1 MMVRLLAEDDD
12 QVLGRYYAA
21 LQKEYSFWMAG
32 ADKLEN
38 GGSYRRV
45 VKMEDGLVLNRYW
58 DNFAEP
64 RPESYKEDVHLAKES
79 GRDAEQLYYD
89 LRAACESGWDFSS
102 RWFRDPMDLGSIHT
116 TEILP
121 VDLNCLLWN
130 LEQTLSEAAKA
141 AGDAKATEYQ
151 AAADRRKAAVQSLFW
166 NEAEGYFLDYD
177 YVAKIHKAVPSMA
190 GAFPAFLNLATD
202 PQALGVKNTLEQK
215 LLKAGGF
222 LSTLNNNGQQ
232 WDAPNGWAPLQWVG
246 IKGLRNYGYDELA
259 NTAKNRWITL
269 NNKVYKNT
277 GKMVEKYNVVDMNL
291 LAGGGEYPVQDG
303 FGWSNGVLLRLI
315 KEN

>member
-1 MMVRLLAEDDD
+1 
-12 QVLGRYYAA
+12 
-21 LQKEYSFWMAG
+21 
-32 ADKLEN
+32 
-38 GGSYRRV
+38 
-45 VKMEDGLVLNRYW
+45 
-58 DNFAEP
+58 
-64 RPESYKEDVHLAKES
+64 
-79 GRDAEQLYYD
+79 
-89 LRAACESGWDFSS
+89 
-102 RWFRDPMDLGSIHT
+102 
-116 TEILP
+116 
-121 VDLNCLLWN
+121 
-130 LEQTLSEAAKA
+130 
-141 AGDAKATEYQ
+141 
-151 AAADRRKAAVQSLFW
+151 
-166 NEAEGYFLDYD
+166 
-177 YVAKIHKAVPSMA
+177 MA